1 MAITLQSRT
10 SVFPHSHVP
19 SSQAKTEALSIIDAV
34 VLHFAKS
41 ACIWFYSEPLD
52 TDQLLSS
59 LRETLNAYPQWAGQ
73 LRFAEY
79 NPDAGHLHRQ
89 GRLELSYGSLSD
101 PGVECMLAEAD
112 FPMSSVLPPDKTA
125 KHWDATHVDYGKFL
139 NMETKFALH
148 DSIEYRGLPSMK
160 VQFTTFKDGGMAI
173 AVGVVHSLADAA
185 ALLTFMKDWA
195 ATNRALLSSRTV
207 PKLERLFDPSR
218 VDAAAAGNI
227 DARSPDPSILEA
239 AATLPVHRFDFWAS
253 GGPSTPEWSLSSTKI
268 PRELASQSQNIKLGK
283 PAPFHTWDAKALCK
297 AFLGLFLPVRDC
309 LLSYQTCR
317 RNNSPTLL
325 PQTTLIDTGFIYT
338 R

>member
-19 SSQAKTEALSIIDAV
+19 PFQVKNESLSIIDAV

-52 TDQLLSS
+52 TDQLSSS
-59 LRETLNAYPQWAGQ
+59 LRETLNAYPHWAGQ

-125 KHWDATHVDYGKFL
+125 KHWDATHVDYGEFL

-148 DSIEYRGLPSMK
+148 NSTEYRGLPSMK
-160 VQFTTFKDGGMAI
+160 VQFTTFKDGGIAI

-195 ATNRALLSSRTV
+195 ATNRALLSSRPV
-207 PKLERLFDPSR
+207 PKLQRLFHPSR
-218 VDAAAAGNI
+218 IDAAAAGNI
-227 DARSPDPSILEA
+227 DAKSPDPSILEA
-239 AATLPVHRFDFWAS
+239 AASLPVHRFDFWAS
-253 GGPSTPEWSLSSTKI
+253 GGPSTPEWALSSTEI
-268 PRELASQSQNIKLGK
+268 PQELASQSQNIKLGK

-297 AFLGLFLPVRDC
+297 AFLGLLLAVRDC
-309 LLSYQTCR
+309 LGNYETCR
-317 RNNSPTLL
+317 RSNSPTLPPKQL
-325 PQTTLIDTGFIYT
+325 SLIQHVIYT